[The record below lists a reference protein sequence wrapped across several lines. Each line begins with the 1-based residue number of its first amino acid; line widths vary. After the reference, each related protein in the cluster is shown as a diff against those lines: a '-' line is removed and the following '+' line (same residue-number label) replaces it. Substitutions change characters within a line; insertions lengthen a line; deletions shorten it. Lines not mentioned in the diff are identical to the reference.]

1 MKEHMVKPLFTEE
14 EVDRKIRE
22 LAARISEDYAGRQ
35 LHLIGVLKG
44 SVPFMVELAKRLTI
58 PATMDFMSCSSYGG
72 GTSSSGVVR
81 LNKDLDESIEG
92 RDVLLV
98 EDIIDTGH
106 TLSYL
111 LNLLQDRKPAS
122 LKLAALLD
130 KPSRRTCPVEVDYTC
145 FKIPDVFVVG
155 YGLDYDQLYRNLPY
169 VGYVEFV

>member
-44 SVPFMVELAKRLTI
+44 SVPFMAELAKRLTI